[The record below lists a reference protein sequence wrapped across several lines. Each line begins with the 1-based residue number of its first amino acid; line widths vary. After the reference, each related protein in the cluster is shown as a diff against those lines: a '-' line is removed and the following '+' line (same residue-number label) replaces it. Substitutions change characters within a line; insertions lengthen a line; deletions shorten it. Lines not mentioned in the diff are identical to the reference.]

1 MSAFRKEG
9 VFLCLQFYKGAILR
23 IRPLALFALFAFLER
38 REKFEYSFY
47 KLRRIDADDFVHI
60 CPLFYTK
67 YVSETAC
74 VKTGK
79 QKNGNRRFFL
89 VYI

>member
-1 MSAFRKEG
+1 MYS
-9 VFLCLQFYKGAILR
+9 
-23 IRPLALFALFAFLER
+23 PLALFALFAFLKR

-47 KLRRIDADDFVHI
+47 KLRWIDADDFVHI

-79 QKNGNRRFFL
+79 QKKRQSPFF
-89 VYI
+89 VYICK

>member
-1 MSAFRKEG
+1 MYS
-9 VFLCLQFYKGAILR
+9 
-23 IRPLALFALFAFLER
+23 PLALFALFSFLKR

-60 CPLFYTK
+60 SPLFYTK
-67 YVSETAC
+67 YVFETAC

-79 QKNGNRRFFL
+79 QKNGNRRFL
-89 VYI
+89 YIFANNPYGI

>member
-1 MSAFRKEG
+1 MYS
-9 VFLCLQFYKGAILR
+9 
-23 IRPLALFALFAFLER
+23 PLALFALFAFLKR

-47 KLRRIDADDFVHI
+47 KLRRIDTDDFVHI

-79 QKNGNRRFFL
+79 QKNGNRRFLSIYANNPYGIFTKT
-89 VYI
+89 YRSK

>member
-1 MSAFRKEG
+1 MYS
-9 VFLCLQFYKGAILR
+9 
-23 IRPLALFALFAFLER
+23 PLALFALFAFLER

-79 QKNGNRRFFL
+79 QKNGNRRFFCIYL
-89 VYI
+89 QIIRMVYYQGITYM